1 MYILIQEI
9 IFLMSGACELKRE
22 RERRRERERER
33 EKETE
38 RCTGK

>member
-22 RERRRERERER
+22 RERRRERERKRER
-33 EKETE
+33 DREMYW
-38 RCTGK
+38 